1 MDVKN
6 TDKSKRQHLK
16 LIFYLISVVAVAMV
30 IQILI
35 LNSFNRKNS
44 NRTSLVLLNQVVSII
59 EKNEQNENELIDT
72 LKEDYIVR
80 AQTVSYILDSKPEAE
95 RDVQELKKIADMM
108 KIDEIHLFDE
118 TGEIYSGS
126 EPKYYGYNF
135 DSGEQMSYFK
145 PMLEDKSLTMCQDV
159 TPNTAEG
166 KSMMYAITWNES
178 GDKMIQV
185 GIEPLRLLEEL
196 RKNEIPEVVADMPA
210 YEGINILVA
219 DADTKVIYGSTNDNL
234 VNQTLDEIG
243 FTETDFEGDTA
254 ASSVLQIEGA
264 KNYCNSKKTGDYI
277 VVVAYS
283 ASATAG
289 NFIVALAI
297 ELVYLMLAVVII
309 LSMIKQVLRANDE
322 KNTQMAVLVSMSDI
336 YNSMHLIDL
345 ENNTFK
351 EYSARDEVSAVIN
364 QTCGADEM
372 MKKIMPIIS
381 DDDYCKATLEFTDIH
396 TVAERMQNKKIISTE
411 LVSKA
416 IGWYRASF
424 ITIEA
429 DEEGYPTKLI
439 YVTQNIDKEKKKE
452 EELIF
457 KSNADELTGLYNRRA
472 YEDDIAKY
480 NDSVAEKNFVFVSLD
495 VNGLKT
501 VNDTK
506 GHVAGDELLIG
517 AASCMKQCFGPYG
530 RIYRIGGDEFAAMIF
545 ANETQLESVKKD
557 FEMVTAKWSGSLV
570 ESLSISCGYVA
581 KRDVDITSVH
591 EIANIADKKMYE
603 AKAAFYGR
611 HLEGAKN

>member
-6 TDKSKRQHLK
+6 TDKSRRQHLK

-166 KSMMYAITWNES
+166 KNMMYAITWNES

-196 RKNEIPEVVADMPA
+196 RRNEIPEVVADMPA

-234 VNQTLDEIG
+234 VNQTLNEIG
-243 FTETDFEGDTA
+243 FTKTDFEGDA
-254 ASSVLQIEGA
+254 
-264 KNYCNSKKTGDYI
+264 
-277 VVVAYS
+277 VVA
-283 ASATAG
+283 
-289 NFIVALAI
+289 
-297 ELVYLMLAVVII
+297 
-309 LSMIKQVLRANDE
+309 VLP
-322 KNTQMAVLVSMSDI
+322 Q
-336 YNSMHLIDL
+336 
-345 ENNTFK
+345 
-351 EYSARDEVSAVIN
+351 
-364 QTCGADEM
+364 
-372 MKKIMPIIS
+372 
-381 DDDYCKATLEFTDIH
+381 
-396 TVAERMQNKKIISTE
+396 
-411 LVSKA
+411 
-416 IGWYRASF
+416 
-424 ITIEA
+424 
-429 DEEGYPTKLI
+429 
-439 YVTQNIDKEKKKE
+439 
-452 EELIF
+452 
-457 KSNADELTGLYNRRA
+457 
-472 YEDDIAKY
+472 
-480 NDSVAEKNFVFVSLD
+480 
-495 VNGLKT
+495 
-501 VNDTK
+501 
-506 GHVAGDELLIG
+506 
-517 AASCMKQCFGPYG
+517 
-530 RIYRIGGDEFAAMIF
+530 
-545 ANETQLESVKKD
+545 
-557 FEMVTAKWSGSLV
+557 
-570 ESLSISCGYVA
+570 
-581 KRDVDITSVH
+581 
-591 EIANIADKKMYE
+591 
-603 AKAAFYGR
+603 
-611 HLEGAKN
+611 